1 VCTKC
6 KLQLGQHLIDNKA
19 QNEAA
24 ASNISPSSAHIH
36 QQCHNFDMDDS
47 LYSNVAQNFDF
58 LSSNELIKLQNQ
70 MHPTNKPNLINGHT
84 DNYSEQFNQNNSL
97 DDLIDTLDNELFLIN
112 ESLHQPLLSI
122 VNKLLGK

>member
-1 VCTKC
+1 
-6 KLQLGQHLIDNKA
+6 
-19 QNEAA
+19 
-24 ASNISPSSAHIH
+24 
-36 QQCHNFDMDDS
+36 MDDS
-47 LYSNVAQNFDF
+47 LYSNDAQNFDF

-70 MHPTNKPNLINGHT
+70 MHATNKPNLINGHT